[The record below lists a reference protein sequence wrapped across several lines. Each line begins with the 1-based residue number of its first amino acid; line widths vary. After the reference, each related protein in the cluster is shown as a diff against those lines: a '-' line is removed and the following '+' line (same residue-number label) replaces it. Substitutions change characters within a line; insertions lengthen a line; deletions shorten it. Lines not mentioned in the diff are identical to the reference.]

1 MEKCNSSSTQ
11 KKEIEKGVKPPF
23 METLRDPLEIQK
35 VGVSLVKS
43 AKQEI
48 QILLLPDNNS
58 NSNSTKPPLTEERK
72 QVIIQLFKIAIPHG
86 IRVRIL
92 TTKYMQEQ
100 IEKLIG
106 GQQQETIME
115 KLSEE
120 KNKHEVGKGAEKIGG
135 SAAAAH
141 TEQGKFEIRLVDK
154 LKQQH

>member
-1 MEKCNSSSTQ
+1 M
-11 KKEIEKGVKPPF
+11 
-23 METLRDPLEIQK
+23 
-35 VGVSLVKS
+35 
-43 AKQEI
+43 
-48 QILLLPDNNS
+48 PDNNS

-92 TTKYMQEQ
+92 TSKYVQEQ

-120 KNKHEVGKGAEKIGG
+120 KNKHEVGEGEEKIGG
-135 SAAAAH
+135 SEAAH
-141 TEQGKFEIRLVDK
+141 AAQGKFEIHPVDK
-154 LKQQH
+154 LKQQHFQTKVSVLIVDSKICLVEDLKNTAVKIMFLTMYCL